1 MEELV
6 VDSELKERI
15 EYESYKKSINEK
27 WNCTTELLVRYKKFC
42 KLVVDDSV
50 LPPPWNDFKNITPPN
65 DWVYSHIVGCDLHG
79 EETGLMF
86 LNWIKEKYPHLQNH
100 FDKFRENDKIG
111 NPPIYTY
118 DGEENFSPNTLRYI
132 RVFGEIQEHF
142 GSLDNKNIIEIGPGY
157 GGLCKIISC
166 VDKFNSYSFVDCPE
180 AIGVCKRYMNEME
193 IKNTMFYADDVPPNK
208 EYDLVIADSSLSE
221 MSAFGFDYYLE
232 NILMKSKNAYL
243 AMNDYYRK
251 EETIEKINKAFPKVS
266 VLPDKPSMN
275 EDNECYILICKR

>member
-1 MEELV
+1 MEDLV
-6 VDSELKERI
+6 VDNERAT
-15 EYESYKKSINEK
+15 YEEYKKSVNEK
-27 WNCTTELLVRYKKFC
+27 WNCTPDLLVRYKHFC
-42 KLVVDDSV
+42 NIAVNDNIY
-50 LPPPWNDFKNITPPN
+50 WNEFKNNNSI
-65 DWVYSHIVGCDLHG
+65 YSNIVGCDLHG
-79 EETGLMF
+79 TETGLMF
-86 LNWIKEKYPHLQNH
+86 FNWIKEKYPHLQNH

-118 DGEENFSPNTLRYI
+118 DEEEKFSPNTLRYI

-166 VDKFNSYSFVDCPE
+166 VDKFESYSFVDCPE

-193 IKNTMFYADDVPPNK
+193 INNTMFYADDDDIPSNK

-221 MSAFGFDYYLE
+221 MSAWGFDYYLE

-251 EETIEKINKAFPKVS
+251 EETIEKINKAFSEVI
-266 VLPDKPSMN
+266 VLPDKPSMR
-275 EDNECYILICKR
+275 EDNECYVLICKR